1 MAFSMAL
8 WIIWLIAAALL
19 LVLELLTGWIAT
31 FCVGVG
37 CLVASVMDILGCS
50 LQWQLAGVVVG
61 VIVAFVFL
69 APFVNRL
76 RKSRGHRE
84 EYNSNMDALIG
95 REVIVERA
103 IPSNGALGRVRIDG
117 DSWQARSAD
126 GRPVDSGANVKVTG
140 YDSIILIVKPI

>member
-1 MAFSMAL
+1 MSLRLWTFWDVPFS
-8 WIIWLIAAALL
+8 
-19 LVLELLTGWIAT
+19 G
-31 FCVGVG
+31 
-37 CLVASVMDILGCS
+37 S
-50 LQWQLAGVVVG
+50 LPGVVVG

-103 IPSNGALGRVRIDG
+103 IPANGALGRVRI
-117 DSWQARSAD
+117 
-126 GRPVDSGANVKVTG
+126 GR
-140 YDSIILIVKPI
+140 